1 MRGRII
7 KLVLASFIWAL
18 ISLAIT
24 DSDIYLNF
32 SLLGT
37 LIGLGSFY
45 GYHGRLVLI
54 RLFRKLNMLQ
64 VVFGMIVVSIMAH
77 ILSAI
82 IIYPGCYILLVSQ
95 YEPTICVA
103 TKGRI
108 HEMLLVN
115 IFVTLLGTSIGNEY
129 AMKKI
134 YQQSYLQDKMVDD

>member
-24 DSDIYLNF
+24 DSDISEIF
-32 SLLGT
+32 TLLGT
-37 LIGLGSFY
+37 LLGLGSFY
-45 GYHGRLVLI
+45 GYHGRLILV
-54 RLFRKLNMLQ
+54 RLFRKLNLLQ
-64 VVFGMIVVSIMAH
+64 VVLGMLIISIIAH
-77 ILSAI
+77 LLSAI
-82 IIYPGCYILLVSQ
+82 IIYPGCYILLANQ

-103 TKGRI
+103 AKGRI

-134 YQQSYLQDKMVDD
+134 YQQSYIQDKMVDD